1 MTAARALARAEAAG
15 VRLRLTAAGTVE
27 VEADRPPPPEVLHEL
42 RQWRAQIAA
51 LLAERAITPEH
62 DVSELGVVWND
73 DEREAM
79 AAHYSAP
86 ASDRPYRP
94 TDPDP
99 YRDGLLTASRMRPPS
114 WADPTPPPRGAW
126 CSCCGRNRQSGG
138 RWWKPRHPRTDGLG
152 LGPGWRCWTC
162 HPPPDPAE
170 VVEVRT

>member
-1 MTAARALARAEAAG
+1 MSAARALARAEAMG
-15 VRLRLTAAGTVE
+15 VRVRRRPDGGLR
-27 VEADRPPPPEVLHEL
+27 VEADRPPPPEVLDEL
-42 RQWRAQIAA
+42 RRWRDEIAR
-51 LLAERAITPEH
+51 LLAAQDIPSDAGGLVGDDDDPER
-62 DVSELGVVWND
+62 
-73 DEREAM
+73 RAM
-79 AAHYSAP
+79 LAHYSAP

-152 LGPGWRCWTC
+152 LGPGWRCWQC
-162 HPPPDPAE
+162 HPPSDPSE
-170 VVEVRT
+170 VEEVRT